1 MTRGPFSCYFLGLLS
16 NCSRELSVPLELQV
30 TQASFRVV
38 VEPPLELQWGRSS
51 LVALCRLPLSTSIV
65 WEATF

>member
-1 MTRGPFSCYFLGLLS
+1 M
-16 NCSRELSVPLELQV
+16 PLELQV